1 MNIREFAFNL
11 QKLYEE
17 MGQTFSAY
25 QQASGLSC
33 MSGCGRCC
41 LNPDVEAS
49 ILEMLPLALRIYDE
63 KNVDE
68 WINRLETSE
77 QKHCLVYQ
85 SVSEGKGQCGFYQ
98 ERPSICRMFGVAGS
112 LDKRKEVTLSICK
125 FLKEEYPEKV
135 ELLKTEKKADAPILM
150 HWASRLIALHP
161 ELIKERYAINDALR
175 RALERI
181 EFYAQYQKI

>member
-17 MGQTFSAY
+17 MGQAFSTY
-25 QQASGLSC
+25 QKTTGLNC

-63 KNVDE
+63 KNVNE

-77 QKHCLVYQ
+77 QESCLLYQ

-112 LDKRKEVTLSICK
+112 LDKRKEVALSICK
-125 FLKEEYPEKV
+125 FLKEEYPEKI
-135 ELLKTEKKADAPILM
+135 ESLKTEKKADAPILM
-150 HWASRLIALHP
+150 HWSSRLTALHP
-161 ELIKERYAINDALR
+161 ELTKERYAINDALR
-175 RALERI
+175 RALEKVA
-181 EFYAQYQKI
+181 FYAQYQKI